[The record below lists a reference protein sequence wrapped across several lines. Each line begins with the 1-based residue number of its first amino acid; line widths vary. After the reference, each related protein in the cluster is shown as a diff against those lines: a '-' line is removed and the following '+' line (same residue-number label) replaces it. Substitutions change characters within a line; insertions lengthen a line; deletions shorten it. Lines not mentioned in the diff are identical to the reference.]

1 MWFDIVKEGLKEI
14 KELVTKK
21 GKKKEKVYDA
31 IEAINK
37 AANRTTI
44 YITKSISGTY
54 KSDQELSDLWME
66 AAKAVRELDNN
77 LYFRLLGKAE
87 YWSNPEDW
95 PEDRVQKAR
104 ISLLEIKRE
113 AKKLLQSKK
122 KSS

>member
-1 MWFDIVKEGLKEI
+1 MWFDIVKEGLKEL
-14 KELVTKK
+14 KELVAKK

-66 AAKAVRELDNN
+66 AAKTVRELDTD

-87 YWSNPEDW
+87 YWSNPEEW
-95 PEDRVQKAR
+95 PEDKVKKAK

-113 AKKLLQSKK
+113 ARKLLSSKRK
-122 KSS
+122 T

>member
-14 KELVTKK
+14 KELVSKK
-21 GKKKEKVYDA
+21 GKKKEKVYEA

-66 AAKAVRELDNN
+66 AAKAVRELDDN

>member
-21 GKKKEKVYDA
+21 GKKKEKVYEA

-66 AAKAVRELDNN
+66 AAKAVRELDTE

-87 YWSNPEDW
+87 YWSNPEEW
-95 PEDRVQKAR
+95 PEDRVKKAK

-113 AKKLLQSKK
+113 AKKLLPSKK
-122 KSS
+122 K

>member
-21 GKKKEKVYDA
+21 GKKKEKVYEA

>member
-14 KELVTKK
+14 KELVSKK
-21 GKKKEKVYDA
+21 GKKKEKVYEA

-66 AAKAVRELDNN
+66 AAKAVRELDDN

-122 KSS
+122 KSN

>member
-14 KELVTKK
+14 KELVAKK
-21 GKKKEKVYDA
+21 GKKKEKVYEA

-95 PEDRVQKAR
+95 PEERVKKAK

>member
-14 KELVTKK
+14 KELVAKK
-21 GKKKEKVYDA
+21 GKKKEKVYEA

-113 AKKLLQSKK
+113 AKKLLQTKK